1 MCRLHA
7 VVALIIGLIAKQRY
21 DRKDD
26 DFDDDHDD
34 EKDADVDD
42 DDIEQLPSCAQNE
55 TISLSG
61 DISQI
66 RQICQN
72 FPIWI
77 ENDITL
83 NTVSS

>member
-1 MCRLHA
+1 M
-7 VVALIIGLIAKQRY
+7 ALIIGLIAKQRY

-34 EKDADVDD
+34 DKDADVDD

-55 TISLSG
+55 TILLSG

-72 FPIWI
+72 LPIWI

>member
-1 MCRLHA
+1 M
-7 VVALIIGLIAKQRY
+7 VALIIGLIAKQRY

-34 EKDADVDD
+34 DKDADVDD

-55 TISLSG
+55 TISRSG

-72 FPIWI
+72 
-77 ENDITL
+77 
-83 NTVSS
+83 